1 MGSTIKKRKS
11 YKKKTSSP
19 MVSPQRKREILGLIL
34 MVLSL
39 LLSMAILTY
48 AAGDE
53 PLARRFSFDSLWVP
67 GNVQP
72 ANALGLTG
80 VVLARLLVP
89 GFLGYCIL
97 LLPRATFAWG

>member
-1 MGSTIKKRKS
+1 
-11 YKKKTSSP
+11 

-53 PLARRFSFDSLWVP
+53 PLAGGFRSTRCGSREMYNP
-67 GNVQP
+67 P
-72 ANALGLTG
+72 M
-80 VVLARLLVP
+80 LLV
-89 GFLGYCIL
+89 
-97 LLPRATFAWG
+97 